1 MSVQAVDQPLPRVPV
16 DVGVIPHW
24 LAIDGVQ
31 PSTAE
36 NAPIQ
41 PRKAKRPRAEVPAPA
56 VARVKAAP
64 GIATNPRLLLAHQLF
79 SNETPALFTKIY
91 Q

>member
-1 MSVQAVDQPLPRVPV
+1 MSMQAVDQALPKVPV
-16 DVGVIPHW
+16 DVGLIPHW

-41 PRKAKRPRAEVPAPA
+41 PRKAKRPRAEAHAPA
-56 VARVKAAP
+56 VARAKASP
-64 GIATNPRLLLAHQLF
+64 GDAARQPLAAWC
-79 SNETPALFTKIY
+79 TPMAHTLVVTH
-91 Q
+91 